1 MTILNRTKEVAKLRG
16 ISLTDTAIKA
26 GLAEKSIYSWDRSTP
41 KADNLQK
48 VADVLHVSTDY
59 LLGRTDIMNVTSSDK
74 RVADILDDETIL
86 AFDGMEIAEEDK
98 EKLREY
104 ARFIIEQRQRGNK

>member
-1 MTILNRTKEVAKLRG
+1 MTIFERIKETSKKRGLNIAQLEKE
-16 ISLTDTAIKA
+16 A
-26 GLAEKSIYSWDRSTP
+26 GLKERAIYAWKKSKPSGEALSS
-41 KADNLQK
+41 

-59 LLGRTDIMNVTSSDK
+59 ILGRTDQMNATSSDK
-74 RVADILDDETIL
+74 KVADILDDETIL

>member
-1 MTILNRTKEVAKLRG
+1 MALIDRVKEVSKKNG
-16 ISLTDTAIKA
+16 YSLTDVAIKA
-26 GLAEKSIYSWDRSTP
+26 GIGEKSIYAWTKREPTV
-41 KADNLQK
+41 ATLQK

-59 LLGRTDIMNVTSSDK
+59 LLGRTDQMNATPSDK
-74 RVADILDDETIL
+74 KVADILDDETIL
-86 AFDGMEIAEEDK
+86 AFDGMEIIEEDK